1 MFIFSSSGPL
11 CKTRLLLRVAVPWR
25 LPRHGLGKPRNTQA
39 MPELCAGLDWLEPE
53 EFPAWRRRLELERRA
68 HNLTLHRQKALG
80 TLLAFWGAEGLFP
93 SDGAVAGLAG
103 ISERTVRRARLDAR
117 ELGLLT
123 WQRTR
128 KLVAGRWRQ
137 GPNRYTVTV
146 PAGPVCS
153 GGQAGRQRQAR
164 KKQEAFQDGSLAL
177 AEFMRDASMVPDLLA
192 ARRQANEARWLA
204 QK

>member
-1 MFIFSSSGPL
+1 
-11 CKTRLLLRVAVPWR
+11 
-25 LPRHGLGKPRNTQA
+25 
-39 MPELCAGLDWLEPE
+39 MPTLSTDFDWLEPE

-68 HNLTLHRQKALG
+68 HNLTLHRQKALA
-80 TLLAFWGAEGLFP
+80 TLLAFWGGEGLFP
-93 SDGAVAGLAG
+93 SDAAVAGLAG
-103 ISERTVRRARLDAR
+103 VSERTVRRARVDAR

-153 GGQAGRQRQAR
+153 GGQAGRQRQENR
-164 KKQEAFQDGSLAL
+164 KQEAIQRGSVAL
-177 AEFMRDASMVPDLLA
+177 VEFTRAAAGMPNLLA
-192 ARRQANEARWLA
+192 ARSETIRQRLLDGWRG
-204 QK
+204 

>member
-1 MFIFSSSGPL
+1 
-11 CKTRLLLRVAVPWR
+11 
-25 LPRHGLGKPRNTQA
+25 
-39 MPELCAGLDWLEPE
+39 MPTLCAGLDWLEPE

-93 SDGAVAGLAG
+93 SDAAVAELAG
-103 ISERTVRRARLDAR
+103 VSERTVRRARVDAR

-137 GPNRYTVTV
+137 GANRYNVV
-146 PAGPVCS
+146 IPARPVFS
-153 GGQAGRQRQAR
+153 GGQPGRRSQGR
-164 KKQEAFQDGSLAL
+164 KKQEARYDEGAAL
-177 AEFMRDASMVPDLLA
+177 AEFTRVAAGMPDLLA
-192 ARRQANEARWLA
+192 ARRSVIEARLLDGWRG
-204 QK
+204 

>member
-1 MFIFSSSGPL
+1 
-11 CKTRLLLRVAVPWR
+11 
-25 LPRHGLGKPRNTQA
+25 
-39 MPELCAGLDWLEPE
+39 MPTALAGLDWLEPE

-93 SDGAVAGLAG
+93 SDAAVAGLAG
-103 ISERTVRRARLDAR
+103 VSERTVRRARVDAR

-137 GPNRYTVTV
+137 GPNRYIVTV
-146 PAGPVCS
+146 PAGPVCAS
-153 GGQAGRQRQAR
+153 DGQPGRQRQAR
-164 KKQEAFQDGSLAL
+164 KKQEAFQDGGVAL
-177 AEFMRDASMVPDLLA
+177 AEFTQVAAGMPDLLA
-192 ARRQANEARWLA
+192 ARRQANEARWRSGW
-204 QK
+204 

>member
-1 MFIFSSSGPL
+1 
-11 CKTRLLLRVAVPWR
+11 
-25 LPRHGLGKPRNTQA
+25 
-39 MPELCAGLDWLEPE
+39 MPTLCAGLDWLEPE

-93 SDGAVAGLAG
+93 SDAAVADLAG
-103 ISERTVRRARLDAR
+103 VSERTVRRARVDAR

-137 GPNRYTVTV
+137 GPNRYSVTV
-146 PAGPVCS
+146 PTQPVCS
-153 GGQAGRQRQAR
+153 GGQRGRPS
-164 KKQEAFQDGSLAL
+164 KVSKNSKIEAYNDGGAAL
-177 AEFMRDASMVPDLLA
+177 AEFTRQAAGMPDLLL
-192 ARRQANEARWLA
+192 ARRQANEARWRSGLRG
-204 QK
+204 